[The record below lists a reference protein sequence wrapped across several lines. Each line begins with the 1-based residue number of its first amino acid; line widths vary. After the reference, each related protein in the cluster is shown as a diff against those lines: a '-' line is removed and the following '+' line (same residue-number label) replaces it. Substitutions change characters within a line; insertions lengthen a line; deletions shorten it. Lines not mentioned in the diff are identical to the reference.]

1 MGWCSC
7 LSPLF
12 EMIFYATIAK
22 KTVFVISKSCVK
34 LSYVRPWKHCITD
47 LWTEIVNINLIWI
60 SFSVRTTFFSR
71 QYVLSASFFWKLTE
85 RAQLSNRETN
95 GDNWEQNKDKLRTAM
110 KYDMLINISLW
121 LSRAF
126 TMIRLIISAAP
137 FLVFIFPFAF
147 VQLTC
152 SKGVIEVSVK
162 SLQVRPCLH

>member
-1 MGWCSC
+1 MRKVELCKTLKALHNRFLDWNCKYKFDMNFFFCSNHF
-7 LSPLF
+7 L
-12 EMIFYATIAK
+12 
-22 KTVFVISKSCVK
+22 
-34 LSYVRPWKHCITD
+34 
-47 LWTEIVNINLIWI
+47 
-60 SFSVRTTFFSR
+60 R

-85 RAQLSNRETN
+85 RTQLSNRETN
-95 GDNWEQNKDKLRTAM
+95 SDNWEQNKDKLRTAI

-121 LSRAF
+121 LSRAI

-152 SKGVIEVSVK
+152 SKGVKVSVK